1 MEHFSRYTLQAIRL
15 SSSWFGYFKDNSTHE
30 LIPLSQTPLYRKD
43 WIGLR
48 SLDRMGRLHFA
59 ACSCQHIKV
68 PTASCK
74 VEAFD
79 RSTRDFLKPEMA
91 GTALLR
97 WLPFVPSRPRP
108 PFGRTPY
115 QKIAAELEETLDKV
129 RTLETEV
136 AKARERAAVA
146 ERGLRRVQGKETR
159 PVAAAAWRAAI
170 GRTGEKSA
178 GSFKISPHALPDSGG
193 CSLHRRTTTTHRTIS
208 PSPPSRRSAL
218 HSDATQLSPTHT
230 QYFTHSSRL
239 AGAKRAHHRGATALE
254 GDIPTRVKQGRH
266 VAALPSMRLPRKSI
280 ICISWPDAL
289 SPSSSWSRHPPRFR
303 SPRGRAARATRSRAA
318 ATRAPPRPSR
328 RPV

>member
-1 MEHFSRYTLQAIRL
+1 MPAYEPLLKKLNHITSRMWYTPALQASVSFSNYWRDPMRLHLYREHSAFLADINNEREVKNASYVRRIARLEHFVLLYSTGDQIIQPAL
-15 SSSWFGYFKDNSTHE
+15 SSWFGYFKDNSTHE

-68 PTASCK
+68 PTATCK

-79 RSTRDFLKPEMA
+79 RSTRDFLKPEMG

-170 GRTGEKSA
+170 
-178 GSFKISPHALPDSGG
+178 
-193 CSLHRRTTTTHRTIS
+193 RRT
-208 PSPPSRRSAL
+208 
-218 HSDATQLSPTHT
+218 
-230 QYFTHSSRL
+230 
-239 AGAKRAHHRGATALE
+239 E
-254 GDIPTRVKQGRH
+254 V
-266 VAALPSMRLPRKSI
+266 
-280 ICISWPDAL
+280 
-289 SPSSSWSRHPPRFR
+289 
-303 SPRGRAARATRSRAA
+303 
-318 ATRAPPRPSR
+318 
-328 RPV
+328 